1 MSKGRMTIVV
11 TIKNE
16 EDSIDSLMESIMAQT
31 LKPDEVIVA
40 MAISNDETEKILNS
54 YKKKII
60 GLRVLKIG
68 DKNRSV
74 GRNMAIAASKADVI
88 AVTDAGC
95 ILDKNWLKE
104 ITKPIL
110 SGRAE
115 SVAGYYRIKTDNE
128 FQKSMAPF
136 LAVMPDKLDKK
147 TYLASSRSVAFTRK
161 AWQEAGK
168 YDEGNSYSEDIA
180 FGQSLKSK
188 TKNVVSDKAMVEWA
202 MPSTLDEFFHKV
214 ANYARGDVKVWYSPH
229 IRKIASM
236 WARYLVFV
244 VLPPLFVVYLVWATG
259 RNYDYVRSKWALVY
273 IPILR
278 VVTDVAIMWGSL
290 TAK

>member
-1 MSKGRMTIVV
+1 MEMNTAIMVTVKDEGATI
-11 TIKNE
+11 
-16 EDSIDSLMESIMAQT
+16 SSLLESIMIQT
-31 LKPDEVIVA
+31 KKPDEVIVA
-40 MAISNDETEKILNS
+40 MATSNDETEKILNS
-54 YKKKII
+54 YKKKIK

-68 DKNRSV
+68 NKNRSV
-74 GRNMAIAASKADVI
+74 GRNRAIEVSKAKII

-95 ILDKNWLKE
+95 TLDKKWLEE
-104 ITKPIL
+104 ITKPIKDNK
-110 SGRAE
+110 AE
-115 SVAGYYRIKTDNE
+115 SVAGYYRIKADNE
-128 FQKSMAPF
+128 FQKAMAPF

-161 AWQEAGK
+161 AWQEVGK

-202 MPSTLDEFFHKV
+202 MPSTLDEFFQKV
-214 ANYARGDVKVWYSPH
+214 TNYARGDVKAWYSPH

-236 WARYLVFV
+236 WARYLIFV
-244 VLPPLFVVYLVWATG
+244 AVPPLFVVYLVWATG

-278 VVTDVAIMWGSL
+278 VATDIAIMWGSL
-290 TAK
+290 TAR